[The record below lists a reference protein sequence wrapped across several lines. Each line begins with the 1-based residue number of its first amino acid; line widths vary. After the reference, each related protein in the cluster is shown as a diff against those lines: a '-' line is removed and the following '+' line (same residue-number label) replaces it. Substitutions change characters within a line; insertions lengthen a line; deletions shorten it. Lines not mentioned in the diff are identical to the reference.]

1 MLKLLLVAA
10 VVLILMY
17 VVASRSLTA
26 VGGIRE
32 DPEEGAKSKLSY
44 SPFPITFR
52 DQYLC
57 YSSEDGLWV
66 MRGQREQDD
75 CEGPFI
81 DSENLCNAL
90 EAVGQDRVQLFWE
103 GRVYECS

>member
-1 MLKLLLVAA
+1 MLKLLLGAA

-26 VGGIRE
+26 VGDLRPSSE
-32 DPEEGAKSKLSY
+32 DGGKGKLGY
-44 SPFPITFR
+44 SPYPITFR
-52 DQYLC
+52 EQYLC
-57 YSSEDGLWV
+57 YATEHGFWI
-66 MRGQREQDD
+66 MRGHREYDD
-75 CEGPFI
+75 CEGPFV

-90 EAVGQDRVQLFWE
+90 EAVGQDRVHLYWE

>member
-1 MLKLLLVAA
+1 MLKLLLGAA
-10 VVLILMY
+10 IVLILMY

-26 VGGIRE
+26 VGGLRQN
-32 DPEEGAKSKLSY
+32 PEEGGKSKLGY

-52 DQYLC
+52 EQYLC

-66 MRGQREQDD
+66 MRGNREQDD
-75 CEGPFI
+75 CEGPFS

-90 EAVGQDRVQLFWE
+90 EAVGQDSVHLYWE
-103 GRVYECS
+103 GRVYQCS